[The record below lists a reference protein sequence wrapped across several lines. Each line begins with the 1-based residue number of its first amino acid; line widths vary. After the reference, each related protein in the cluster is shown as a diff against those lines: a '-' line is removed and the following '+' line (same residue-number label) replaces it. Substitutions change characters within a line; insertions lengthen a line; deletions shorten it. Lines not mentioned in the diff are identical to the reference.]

1 MYEHH
6 YFVLVEKESVVV
18 KKKKGIKQKSMSKQ
32 ILKYRNYYI
41 MLLPGLIFVIL
52 FLYLPIFY
60 NFIAFKDYKI
70 FLGPLGSPW
79 CGLKNFT
86 KLFRTPDFMRILKNT
101 FALCFLKIL
110 IGFPIPIIL
119 ALLINEVKNIMFKKT
134 ILTIVYLPHFISWV
148 IIATIASTLLS
159 PSDGVINLLL
169 NKLGINSIFFMGDS
183 RYFRGV
189 LVATDIWKEMGW
201 SAIIYLAALSGVPL
215 DLYEAATVDGANKL
229 QKMKYVTFPCI
240 LPTIIIML
248 LLRIGNILNSN
259 FEQVFTMYNSSVYD
273 VADIIDTYVYRVG
286 IIQTQYGF
294 SASAGLFKS
303 IISLVLV
310 VTCNWLTKKA
320 GQESL
325 F

>member
-6 YFVLVEKESVVV
+6 YFVLVEKECVVV

-134 ILTIVYLPHFISWV
+134 IQTIVYLPHFISWV

-248 LLRIGNILNSN
+248 LLRI
-259 FEQVFTMYNSSVYD
+259 
-273 VADIIDTYVYRVG
+273 
-286 IIQTQYGF
+286 
-294 SASAGLFKS
+294 
-303 IISLVLV
+303 
-310 VTCNWLTKKA
+310 
-320 GQESL
+320 
-325 F
+325 

>member
-6 YFVLVEKESVVV
+6 YFVLVEKESGVV

-134 ILTIVYLPHFISWV
+134 IQTIVYLPHFISWV

>member
-1 MYEHH
+1 
-6 YFVLVEKESVVV
+6 
-18 KKKKGIKQKSMSKQ
+18 
-32 ILKYRNYYI
+32 
-41 MLLPGLIFVIL
+41 
-52 FLYLPIFY
+52 
-60 NFIAFKDYKI
+60 
-70 FLGPLGSPW
+70 
-79 CGLKNFT
+79 
-86 KLFRTPDFMRILKNT
+86 
-101 FALCFLKIL
+101 
-110 IGFPIPIIL
+110 
-119 ALLINEVKNIMFKKT
+119 
-134 ILTIVYLPHFISWV
+134 
-148 IIATIASTLLS
+148 
-159 PSDGVINLLL
+159 
-169 NKLGINSIFFMGDS
+169 
-183 RYFRGV
+183 
-189 LVATDIWKEMGW
+189 
-201 SAIIYLAALSGVPL
+201 
-215 DLYEAATVDGANKL
+215 
-229 QKMKYVTFPCI
+229 MKYVTFPCI

>member
-134 ILTIVYLPHFISWV
+134 IQTIVYLPHFISWV

-189 LVATDIWKEMGW
+189 LVAADIWKEMGW

-294 SASAGLFKS
+294 SASARLFES

>member
-134 ILTIVYLPHFISWV
+134 IQTIVYLPHFISWV

-286 IIQTQYGF
+286 IVQTQYGF
-294 SASAGLFKS
+294 SAAAGLFKS

-310 VTCNWLTKKA
+310 VTCTWLTKKA

>member
-1 MYEHH
+1 MW
-6 YFVLVEKESVVV
+6 VE
-18 KKKKGIKQKSMSKQ
+18 
-32 ILKYRNYYI
+32 
-41 MLLPGLIFVIL
+41 
-52 FLYLPIFY
+52 
-60 NFIAFKDYKI
+60 
-70 FLGPLGSPW
+70 
-79 CGLKNFT
+79 NFT

-134 ILTIVYLPHFISWV
+134 IQTIVYLPHFISWV

>member
-6 YFVLVEKESVVV
+6 HFVLVEKESVVV

-41 MLLPGLIFVIL
+41 MLLSGLIFVIL

-134 ILTIVYLPHFISWV
+134 IQTIVYLPHFISWV